1 MAAGSAD
8 EGERMRKRQVLIPA
22 LALALAAVIAQAQ
35 SGTGRISGTVKD
47 ASGAVV
53 PGAAVIAQHEQTGVR
68 HNTTT
73 TQSGLFVF
81 PSLPVGPYSVTAELQ
96 GFKRATRTKNL
107 LTVASDL
114 SVPITMEPGGLEE
127 TVTVTSEAKL
137 VQSTESSL
145 STLVN
150 EQTIVTLPLNGRNPL
165 HLLGLVPGVVGHSA
179 EATASGGT
187 STVNVNGD
195 RGRGITSTQDGIDI
209 SDPVI
214 PRGELANA
222 PVNPDA
228 LEEFRV
234 ITSNPKAEYGRTAGA
249 QVEMVTKSGT
259 NQLKGSIY
267 EFVRNTKFD
276 TNSYFNKLRGL
287 PTEELSRHQFGISLG
302 GPIKKDKAFFFVNYE
317 GQRRT
322 QDTSQVV
329 TVPTQSLRDGT
340 FRFATQACAGG
351 TTTQNRPGCVD
362 ASGNALVP
370 VSSYNYVQNDPRRL
384 GLDPVM
390 QTEILKFLPLPNDF
404 TTGDGLNYAGYRWNS
419 PSEQPVD
426 TVTGRFDYTVS
437 PKHSLFLRYNQ
448 AIRNDLINDI
458 INTTPRPMSWPAR
471 VRLSDQQAGALGL
484 KSSLRSHL
492 FNELTVGFTRNVLE
506 FADPEH
512 PKTYEIRSSVFTSP
526 FVYWPGTGRKPL
538 EVVLL
543 DNVSLIRGSHAFK
556 LGAQVRA
563 YYIDQQRGAGNPFG
577 IYPAFTFGRL
587 DASFS
592 GADAGAVRRPD
603 GSAGNLTGSGINAT
617 DSNNLQTLY
626 NVMLGRIGKIDQV
639 FYSNGQQYV
648 PLQPLVLK
656 QRLKE
661 YNFYL
666 QDDWRITPK
675 LTLNAGVRYE
685 LNTVPYDESGVQ
697 VVPDRP
703 LDGSQGPVTFL
714 QGGPGTGRSWFNM
727 DKNNIAPVVGLA
739 YDVKGDGKFA
749 IRGSYRIA
757 YQRLVSWALNV
768 VEQRQPATSINQFL
782 RGPRSAVIG
791 GADTIVRLNEL
802 LRGGRLP
809 DPQTGVSLSPVN
821 GVPQLNAPATI
832 NRTPPNNRG
841 ERPLAFQDDMVTPYV
856 QQWTLGVQK
865 QLGSSMVVE
874 ANYVGSRGVNLFR
887 MLNVNQMDLVA
898 NGFVRDFLAAQR
910 NLAASG
916 NPNVGEPTGNYG
928 RLYGGTIPTAAYG
941 DIRNGNV
948 GVVANALDLGTL
960 GIGLERAGLPDN
972 FFRPNPQFAVAGLGC
987 SCSNSRYNALQLQ
1000 LRGRIG
1006 RGLNFAAN
1014 YTLAKSTDD
1023 LSHDTSG
1030 AGTNIIVPSDPKRTE
1045 LDKGRSDSDVRH
1057 VARGFVIWDVP
1068 VGKNR
1073 RFLGSS
1079 GKLTDWLL
1087 GGWQINGILD
1097 ASSGYPFSVFSG
1109 YHTFT
1114 FYDDQTQVAGTAG
1127 TTNRAVYTGDRTNIG
1142 NLTKTATGVE
1152 FLSAEERALF
1162 KAPLPGEVGSGR
1174 NLFTGPS
1181 FFQFDLGLFKNFRI
1195 DDRRRV
1201 ELRMEVFNLF
1211 DTVNFSQPNATLTAG
1226 AFGTINNTRVPP
1238 RTIQLGAK
1246 LYF

>member
-1 MAAGSAD
+1 
-8 EGERMRKRQVLIPA
+8 MRKLNLLIAAAIVCLGTASVL
-22 LALALAAVIAQAQ
+22 AQ

-47 ASGAVV
+47 TSGALV

-68 HNTTT
+68 HTTTT

-81 PSLPVGPYSVTAELQ
+81 PSLPIGSYSVTAELQ

-114 SVPITMEPGGLEE
+114 NVPITMDPGGLEE

-165 HLLGLVPGVVGHSA
+165 HLLGLVPGVVGHSG

-187 STVNVNGD
+187 ATHNVNGD
-195 RGRGITSTQDGIDI
+195 RGRGITSTVDGVDI

-228 LEEFRV
+228 IEEFRI

-249 QVEMVTKSGT
+249 QIEMVTKSGT
-259 NQLKGSIY
+259 NKLKGSVY
-267 EFVRNTKFD
+267 EFMRNTSFD

-287 PTEELSRHQFGISLG
+287 PTEELSRHQFGVTLG
-302 GPIKKDKAFFFVNYE
+302 GPIKRDKAFFFVNYE

-329 TVPTQSLRDGT
+329 TVPTQALRDGT
-340 FRFATQACAGG
+340 YRFVTSACAGG
-351 TTTQNRPGCVD
+351 TTVANRPGCVD
-362 ASGNALVP
+362 PSGNALVP
-370 VSSYNYVQNDPRRL
+370 VSSYNYVANDPRRL

-390 QTEILKFLPLPNDF
+390 QNESLKFLPLPNDF
-404 TTGDGLNYAGYRWNS
+404 TTGDGLNFAGYRWNS

-426 TVTGRFDYTVS
+426 TVTSRFDYTFS
-437 PKHSLFLRYNQ
+437 PKHSAFLRYSQ
-448 AIRNDLINDI
+448 ALRNDLINDI
-458 INTTPRPMSWPAR
+458 INTNPRPMSWPAR
-471 VRLSDQQAGALGL
+471 VRLSDQQAAALGL
-484 KSSLRSHL
+484 KSSLRSHV
-492 FNELTVGFTRNVLE
+492 FNELTIGFTRNVLE

-512 PKTYEIRSSVFTSP
+512 PKTYEIRNPTVSVP
-526 FVYWPGTGRKPL
+526 FVYWSGTGRKPL
-538 EVVLL
+538 EINLA
-543 DNVSLIRGSHAFK
+543 DNISYIRGNHAFK

-587 DASFS
+587 DAPFS
-592 GADAGAVRRPD
+592 GADTGAVRRPD
-603 GSAGNLTGSGINAT
+603 GSFANLTGSGINAT

-626 NVMLGRIGKIDQV
+626 NMMLGRVGRIDQV
-639 FYSNGQQYV
+639 FYSDGQKYV
-648 PLQPLVLK
+648 PLQPLTLK

-661 YNFYL
+661 YNFYV

-697 VVPDRP
+697 VVADRP

-714 QGGPGTGRSWFNM
+714 QGGPGTGLSWFNM

-739 YDVKGDGKFA
+739 YDVKGDGKFKVS
-749 IRGSYRIA
+749 GSYRIA

-768 VEQRQPATSINQFL
+768 VEQRQPATSLNQFIL
-782 RGPRSAVIG
+782 GPRSAAIG
-791 GADTIVRLNEL
+791 GTDSIIRLNEML
-802 LRGGRLP
+802 KGGRLP
-809 DPQTGVSLSPVN
+809 DPQGGVSVVPAN
-821 GVPQLNAPATI
+821 GVPYLNAPATI
-832 NRTPPNNRG
+832 QRTPPNNRG
-841 ERPLAFQDDMVTPYV
+841 ERPLSFPQDMVTPYV
-856 QQWTLGVQK
+856 QQWTAGVQK
-865 QLGSSMVVE
+865 QLGSRMMVE
-874 ANYVGSRGVNLFR
+874 ANYVGSKGMNLFR
-887 MLNVNQMDLVA
+887 MVNVNQMDLNA
-898 NGFVRDFLAAQR
+898 NGFVRDFQAAQR
-910 NLAASG
+910 NLAATG
-916 NPNVGEPTGNYG
+916 NPNVGESTGNYG

-948 GVVANALDLGTL
+948 GFVADALDRGTI
-960 GIGLERAGLPDN
+960 GITLARAGLPDN
-972 FFRPNPQFAVAGLGC
+972 FFRRNPQFAVAGQGC
-987 SCSNSRYNALQLQ
+987 SCSSSWYNGLQMQ

-1006 RGLNFAAN
+1006 SSLNFAAN
-1014 YTLAKSTDD
+1014 YTFSKSIDD
-1023 LSHDTSG
+1023 LSHDTNG
-1030 AGTNIIVPSDPKRTE
+1030 AGTNIIVPSDAKNPMA
-1045 LDKGRSDSDVRH
+1045 DKARSDHDVTH

-1068 VGKNR
+1068 VGKDR
-1073 RFLGSS
+1073 RFLSNA

-1109 YHTFT
+1109 FHTFT
-1114 FYDDQTQVAGTAG
+1114 FYDDGTNVASTGGA
-1127 TTNRAVYTGDRTNIG
+1127 TNRAVYNGSSKNIG
-1142 NLTKTATGVE
+1142 RITETGTGVQ
-1152 FLSAEERALF
+1152 FLSPEERALF
-1162 KAPLPGEVGSGR
+1162 SAPQPGEVGSGR
-1174 NLFTGPS
+1174 NMFTGPG

-1195 DDRRRV
+1195 DDSRRV
-1201 ELRMEVFNLF
+1201 ELRMEVFNVF
-1211 DTVNFSQPNATLTAG
+1211 DSVNFSQPNATLTAG
-1226 AFGTINNTRVPP
+1226 AFGTINGTRVPP